1 MDIPHLH
8 PDPIEEVKAKVDI
21 IDVVGEYVVLKK
33 RGNDDR
39 RSIVANYL
47 ASAIDNSYPQF

>member
-1 MDIPHLH
+1 MDIPRLH

-21 IDVVGEYVVLKK
+21 IDVVVEYVVLRK